1 MLSELKRVI
10 RRVQNGVIEQK
21 AIDRNGSCM
30 ECSMHL
36 LGNFKF

>member
-21 AIDRNGSCM
+21 HVPEWFLHGMQYAFAG
-30 ECSMHL
+30 E
-36 LGNFKF
+36 F